1 LIEEEGYYMKI
12 RPDKFSMDFNDSQEY
27 SQSRVVASSNYPTT
41 YLDLFSKP
49 GATSPETR
57 ISDTGRLVYLLIY
70 KSNRNYD
77 AGWKENIYE
86 VTLRSKKLRY
96 FRRMV

>member
-1 LIEEEGYYMKI
+1 MKI

-27 SQSRVVASSNYPTT
+27 SQQSRVVASSNYPTT

-49 GATSPETR
+49 GATSPETQVL
-57 ISDTGRLVYLLIY
+57 DTGRLVYLLIY

-77 AGWKENIYE
+77 AGWKRTYMRLRI
-86 VTLRSKKLRY
+86 TLKEITIL
-96 FRRMV
+96 